1 MRGCMI
7 IEPTIPQPNAGETAV
22 VVTGLEPDVE
32 YCFRV
37 VGLNRMANTTSGHS
51 RSSRWVR
58 TSASIN
64 IGVRTSLP
72 PMLPPIVTDV
82 RANSVVL
89 GWPLPTAA
97 IVSDSRAPA
106 QSTHARARQPRNL
119 SRSHS
124 GGMICRSLRQSMVF
138 V

>member
-1 MRGCMI
+1 MRGCTI

-58 TSASIN
+58 TSASTN

-97 IVSDSRAPA
+97 IVSDSFPHPRAIP
-106 QSTHARARQPRNL
+106 
-119 SRSHS
+119 SRSRPS
-124 GGMICRSLRQSMVF
+124 SRVRSAAHTQV